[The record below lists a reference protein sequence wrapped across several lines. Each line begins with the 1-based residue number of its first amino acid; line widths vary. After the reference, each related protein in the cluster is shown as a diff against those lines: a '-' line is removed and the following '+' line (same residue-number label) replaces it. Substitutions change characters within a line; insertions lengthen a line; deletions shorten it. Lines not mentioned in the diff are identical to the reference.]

1 MDRPLTRAGLLP
13 PLVAGLGLWLYLPL
27 GGRLSLTEL
36 AALVLAPPCLFA
48 LLKARRGPAVLG
60 TGLLWLAGLTVS
72 TLLRPAPGGE
82 VLRAF
87 ASLGTLVVTI
97 GLLCLVLRSP
107 DADPAALRRRVLLGF
122 AWGQLAGLLVT
133 PPTVAALDPWKFGA
147 GQAVTLLVLLAAE
160 RLRPRTR
167 RYAVPVLLFLLAAGH
182 LVTGSRSLAVLT
194 VAAGLAAVLAPLGG
208 RRRGRARVVALAVAV
223 AIGALVLQQAY
234 VTLANEGELGAAQQQ
249 KVRFQEGDF
258 GLLVG
263 GRKDAVFLL
272 GGIAASPVLG
282 WGPGAVVPPEVKA
295 TALDW
300 LESHHYPVY
309 GYDRLTLVQPPEL
322 YLHSILLGAWATA
335 GIGALPFWLLALVLL
350 ARGLTRALRRGG
362 VAEVYVLLVAF
373 WHVWFSPLGDTT
385 RGHLALAL
393 ALALTS
399 VSRRE
404 EPPEPV
410 AEPVEV
416 SVAAR

>member
-27 GGRLSLTEL
+27 GGRVSVTEL
-36 AALVLAPPCLFA
+36 VALVLTPPCVFA

-72 TLLRPAPGGE
+72 TVLHPASGGE

-97 GLLCLVLRSP
+97 GLVCLVLRSG
-107 DADPAALRRRVLLGF
+107 DDPARVRRKVLLGF

-160 RLRPRTR
+160 RLQPRTR

-182 LVTGSRSLAVLT
+182 LLTGSRSLAVLT

-208 RRRGRARVVALAVAV
+208 RRKGRGRVVALVVAV
-223 AIGALVLQQAY
+223 GCGALVLQQVY
-234 VTLANEGELGAAQQQ
+234 VTLANEGELGSAQQQ

-263 GRKDAVFLL
+263 GRKDAVFLVA
-272 GGIAASPVLG
+272 GIAASPLTG
-282 WGPGAVVPPEVKA
+282 WGPGAVAPPDVKA
-295 TALDW
+295 SAVDW
-300 LESHHYPVY
+300 LEARHYPVY
-309 GYDRLTLVQPPEL
+309 GYDRLTLVQPPQL
-322 YLHSILLGAWATA
+322 YLHSILLGTWATA
-335 GIGALPFWLLALVLL
+335 GVLAVPFWLLALVLL
-350 ARGLTRALRRGG
+350 ARGTTRALRRGA

-399 VSRRE
+399 VRRRE
-404 EPPEPV
+404 EPAPSEAPPV
-410 AEPVEV
+410 A
-416 SVAAR
+416 AAAP

>member
-1 MDRPLTRAGLLP
+1 MDRPLTRTGLLP
-13 PLVAGLGLWLYLPL
+13 ALVAGLGLWLYLPL
-27 GGRLSLTEL
+27 GGRLSVTEL
-36 AALVLAPPCLFA
+36 VALLLTPPCVFA

-72 TLLRPAPGGE
+72 TVLHPAPGGE

-97 GLLCLVLRSP
+97 GLLCLVLRS
-107 DADPAALRRRVLLGF
+107 DGDPAALRRRVLLGF

-133 PPTVAALDPWKFGA
+133 PPEVAALDPWKFGA

-167 RYAVPVLLFLLAAGH
+167 RYAVPVLLVLLAAGH
-182 LVTGSRSLAVLT
+182 LGTGSRSLAVLT
-194 VAAGLAAVLAPLGG
+194 VAAGLAAVLAPVGG
-208 RRRGRARVVALAVAV
+208 RRKGRARVVALVVAV
-223 AIGALVLQQAY
+223 GIGALVLQQVY

-272 GGIAASPVLG
+272 AGIAASPVTG

-295 TALDW
+295 SALDW
-300 LESHHYPVY
+300 LAANRYPVH
-309 GYDRLTLVQPPEL
+309 GYDRLTLVQPPQL

-335 GIGALPFWLLALVLL
+335 GVLAVPFWVLALVLL
-350 ARGLTRALRRGG
+350 ARGITRALRRGG

-399 VSRRE
+399 VAHRE
-404 EPPEPV
+404 EPVQPG
-410 AEPVEV
+410 EV
-416 SVAAR
+416 LTAGAR